1 MLNEN
6 DRLTYQTPWR
16 YEESGLQGGPGGIY
30 GYSTNCSPKALIER
44 LGEYED
50 TGYTPEEIRN
60 LLKKYKTRIGDVVE
74 YLGTA
79 YEVVDFKHNY
89 AHNLICLQALNDDR
103 HHEAD
108 FPVFLFSPDY
118 QARVSR

>member
-16 YEESGLQGGPGGIY
+16 YEEGGPDLALGGVY

-50 TGYTPEEIRN
+50 TGYSPEEIEGFIS
-60 LLKKYKTRIGDVVE
+60 KYPTRIGDIVD
-74 YLGTA
+74 YMGTP
-79 YEVVDFKHNY
+79 YEVVDFEHNY
-89 AHNLICLQALNDDR
+89 AHNLVCLQGLNDDR

-108 FPVFLFSPDY
+108 LPVYLFSPDY
-118 QARVSR
+118 KRRT

>member
-1 MLNEN
+1 MLNKN
-6 DRLTYQTPWR
+6 DRLTHEHANEWFASP
-16 YEESGLQGGPGGIY
+16 
-30 GYSTNCSPKALIER
+30 YSKGAQSKYWTNATKTALMNR

-74 YLGTA
+74 YMGTA

-118 QARVSR
+118 QTRANR

>member
-1 MLNEN
+1 MLEQN
-6 DRLTYQTPWR
+6 DRLTHEHANGWFSATGQPAAKYW
-16 YEESGLQGGPGGIY
+16 
-30 GYSTNCSPKALIER
+30 STANKARLIQR

-50 TGYTPEEIRN
+50 TGYTPEEIEDF
-60 LLKKYKTRIGDVVE
+60 LSKYITRLGDIVE
-74 YLGTA
+74 YMGTP

-108 FPVFLFSPDY
+108 LPVYLFSPDY
-118 QARVSR
+118 KRRT